1 MPGDRRVW
9 RGPLSPDQRAFDIPR
24 NINFLRIIPHITPT
38 TLCPAP
44 LIAPEPEGRLR
55 GYRGNLSSPEET
67 MIRASLTPRITPL
80 SAAAAAITA
89 LGLGTSALAGAP
101 SQSPRPEARPAMAAT
116 ATAPRATAADGGA
129 VLNPWGNSQ
138 YERVWRAGDRIGSFN
153 FHLLTSYRRYR
164 LPSPPAGQA
173 YVALG
178 TQVLRVDTHNW
189 KVVASVGKVDK
200 IFGLG

>member
-1 MPGDRRVW
+1 
-9 RGPLSPDQRAFDIPR
+9 
-24 NINFLRIIPHITPT
+24 
-38 TLCPAP
+38 
-44 LIAPEPEGRLR
+44 
-55 GYRGNLSSPEET
+55 
-67 MIRASLTPRITPL
+67 MIRASLTPHITPL
-80 SAAAAAITA
+80 SAAAATVTA
-89 LGLGTSALAGAP
+89 LGLGSIALAGAP
-101 SQSPRPEARPAMAAT
+101 SQSPRPEPRPAMTTAT

-129 VLNPWGNSQ
+129 VLNPWGDGR

-189 KVVASVGKVDK
+189 KVVASVGKVDT